1 MSLIIGHVEKQ
12 LDYKDKVNF
21 KVFDVTTCLT
31 DNCNTHLD
39 QYLSRS
45 KDNKAMKFDQLLE
58 YNTRN
63 IFLEKAY
70 TYTQWNTVVL
80 ISNV

>member
-12 LDYKDKVNF
+12 VDYKDKVNF

-31 DNCNTHLD
+31 KNYNAHID
-39 QYLSRS
+39 QHLSRS
-45 KDNKAMKFDQLLE
+45 KDNKAIKFDQLLE

-70 TYTQWNTVVL
+70 TYTRWNT
-80 ISNV
+80 IPTPFS